1 MEDEYAWYA
10 VTVPRLVA
18 VCKRAAR
25 KYTHSKIRRAVP
37 SEFAYIVEELLTE
50 DRHGVDK
57 EAYYSAIIDAAVR
70 TAAASRSSK
79 RSRP

>member
-25 KYTHSKIRRAVP
+25 KYTLLKIRRAVRA
-37 SEFAYIVEELLTE
+37 EFAYIVE
-50 DRHGVDK
+50 GF
-57 EAYYSAIIDAAVR
+57 
-70 TAAASRSSK
+70 
-79 RSRP
+79 